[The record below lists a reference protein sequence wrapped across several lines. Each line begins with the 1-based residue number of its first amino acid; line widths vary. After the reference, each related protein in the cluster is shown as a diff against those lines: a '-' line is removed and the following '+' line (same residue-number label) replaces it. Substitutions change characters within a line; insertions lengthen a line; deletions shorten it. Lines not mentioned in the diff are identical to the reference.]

1 MYWGSMLPKN
11 PLLVGVFLDCTHEY
25 FHFPRDVG
33 ETFFWASFQARILT
47 PPVVSRSSFYF
58 RIILS
63 KCQLL
68 GLFRFL
74 FLSYQEILGF
84 VRVNTNPLLFVP
96 HFQQRPPE
104 QALNSKAVRSQQ
116 SSCFAKNCPS
126 VWLVWKGTHDKGILL
141 WQWCLSMQKSVT
153 LSIIPA
159 ITWFRLFAKI
169 ICLLSLFSSQD
180 LWKLKQI
187 LSTLSLTVRT
197 SLQIR
202 RIAGMGDLLTED
214 FSLGKTTLKEVRS
227 VDLFRIFLGC

>member
-1 MYWGSMLPKN
+1 MSS
-11 PLLVGVFLDCTHEY
+11 
-25 FHFPRDVG
+25 
-33 ETFFWASFQARILT
+33 ASIL
-47 PPVVSRSSFYF
+47 
-58 RIILS
+58 IL
-63 KCQLL
+63 
-68 GLFRFL
+68 L
-74 FLSYQEILGF
+74 FLRVGGWVLKLKLMLTGVGAGAELGKMSTPWFFQVPVFELSRNSWFCTSKYKPAF
-84 VRVNTNPLLFVP
+84 VCSPFCRGNA
-96 HFQQRPPE
+96 FQQRPPE
-104 QALNSKAVRSQQ
+104 EALNSKPVRSQQ

-126 VWLVWKGTHDKGILL
+126 LWLVWKGTHDKGILL

-227 VDLFRIFLGC
+227 VDLFRILLGC